1 MHDFIY
7 FFTIFLKVFQYALLY
22 VSSDT
27 GSSAYSKR
35 LVFHQV
41 LTFALLA
48 LLVQKY
54 LLTGT
59 KVQIL
64 TPEEDQLRVTKKADV
79 LWEINFNDLV
89 FDDPPE
95 VHADVC

>member
-1 MHDFIY
+1 ML
-7 FFTIFLKVFQYALLY
+7 TYADVCLGHRI
-22 VSSDT
+22 D
-27 GSSAYSKR
+27 AYRIHAGKSVPIVKGPDYGDKMEENEWYS
-35 LVFHQV
+35 
-41 LTFALLA
+41 LA